1 MFLFIEHAEKII
13 PAGDTASMSL
23 EERMALIWLCEWS
36 NDPKISTVGSTIVM
50 TANNLAEVS
59 SEI

>member
-1 MFLFIEHAEKII
+1 
-13 PAGDTASMSL
+13 
-23 EERMALIWLCEWS
+23 MALIWLCEWS

-59 SEI
+59 SEILNSSYRVEPILVELRMRKNAGNI